1 MQGVVPLE
9 ETIHD
14 ITQIHIN
21 GSCYN
26 LQHKCTVT
34 TISNPMIL
42 RALNEEVS
50 YAFGVLSTTK
60 TKALPYIKT
69 L

>member
-21 GSCYN
+21 GSCYK

-34 TISNPMIL
+34 TIYNPMVL
-42 RALNEEVS
+42 RALNV
-50 YAFGVLSTTK
+50 AFGVLSTTK
-60 TKALPYIKT
+60 TKAIPYIKT